1 VGEVEDPDAVR
12 LFRCGLHEDGPDC
25 VDETL
30 ALAGEVL
37 LVTGWK
43 LNHAIRIDLQRPAWG
58 GLPIA
63 ERPAR
68 GLDSMARG
76 GRHTAAT
83 GPGAAAAGHDQK
95 NQGGLPVLQTTAAG
109 RIEAP
114 ELARAQQVMASISRS
129 FDAKVVGQARL
140 RESLL
145 VGLMTGGHILLE
157 SVPGLA
163 KTTAAQTVAD
173 SVSAEFRRIQCT
185 PDLLPSDIV
194 GTQIYDAAKGTFVTQ
209 LGPVHANIVL
219 LDEINRSSA
228 KTQSAMLEAMQER
241 QTSIGGV
248 VHRLPAPFLVLA
260 TQNPIEQE
268 GTYLLPEAQM
278 DRFMLK
284 DVLDYPT
291 PAEEAEIIRR
301 IDSGVFT
308 DEQRPAAAASLDAVV
323 EVQELVKRVYID
335 PAIVRYIVGLVFVT
349 RNAAQYIDA
358 RLAGFIEFGASPR
371 ASIAFSQAARAVALL
386 NGRDHVIPEDVKALA
401 HRVLRHRIILGFE
414 AVAEQVPVETIID
427 AIVAS
432 VQTP

>member
-1 VGEVEDPDAVR
+1 MESSDD
-12 LFRCGLHEDGPDC
+12 
-25 VDETL
+25 
-30 ALAGEVL
+30 
-37 LVTGWK
+37 
-43 LNHAIRIDLQRPAWG
+43 
-58 GLPIA
+58 
-63 ERPAR
+63 
-68 GLDSMARG
+68 GLDRMARG
-76 GRHTAAT
+76 GRVMTAGNPA
-83 GPGAAAAGHDQK
+83 AAAAGQE
-95 NQGGLPVLQTTAAG
+95 QQPGGFRVLQTTAAV
-109 RIEAP
+109 RIEAA
-114 ELARAQQVMASISRS
+114 ELARAQQVMAGISRS

-163 KTTAAQTVAD
+163 KTTAAQTVAEA
-173 SVSAEFRRIQCT
+173 VSAEFRRIQCT

-248 VHRLPAPFLVLA
+248 VHRLPTPFLVLA

-308 DEQRPAAAASLDAVV
+308 DEQRPAAAASLEAVT
-323 EVQELVKRVYID
+323 EVQDLVKRVYID

-401 HRVLRHRIILGFE
+401 HRVFRHRIILGFE
-414 AVAEQVPVETIID
+414 AVAEQVPVEAVIH
-427 AIVAS
+427 AVVAS